1 MTYDELAR
9 SGVIK
14 VPKRQSFL
22 EEKQGYLE
30 KKSTKSRFGFSM
42 WNKRYC
48 VLQKGKLLMFKSQQD
63 YMKSLDANS
72 AVRIAPCKVID
83 MSQVQS
89 VNFHYDRDAPVKS
102 KKLFKGVALNESRF
116 DIYTPSRKFML
127 RAEHNDEKESTA
139 WVASLKES
147 IEFYS

>member
-1 MTYDELAR
+1 MTYDGLAR

-22 EEKQGYLE
+22 EEKQGILE

-48 VLQKGKLLMFKSQQD
+48 VLLKGKLLMFKSQQD

-72 AVRIAPCKVID
+72 SVRIAPCKVID
-83 MSQVQS
+83 MSQV
-89 VNFHYDRDAPVKS
+89 
-102 KKLFKGVALNESRF
+102 
-116 DIYTPSRKFML
+116 
-127 RAEHNDEKESTA
+127 
-139 WVASLKES
+139 
-147 IEFYS
+147 